1 MKVLM
6 LVDTH
11 YQGPKFKGEECDVE
25 NVVARRWIERG
36 IAEPLEMKEVPVT
49 PTEPE
54 ADVID
59 ESVDPEVDEEQD
71 EEGEEED
78 LMKLSSKKLY
88 ALCKEKGLEVEPKQ
102 SKEYYVEMLTSE
114 K

>member
-11 YQGPKFKGEECDVE
+11 YQGPKFKGEECDVD

-36 IAEPLEMKEVPVT
+36 IAKPLELKVT
-49 PTEPE
+49 PAEPE
-54 ADVID
+54 ADAIE
-59 ESVDPEVDEEQD
+59 ESVDPEVDEEQ
-71 EEGEEED
+71 EKD
-78 LMKLSSKKLY
+78 LMKLSSKRLY
-88 ALCKEKGLEVEPKQ
+88 TLCKEKGLEVEPKQ